1 VGRRRS
7 RSPDR
12 RRSANERG
20 PQFDRLPFSDFRDEP
35 ARRRDDYR
43 PLRSPSPR
51 GFRARGEYRVRDRS
65 PAGFN
70 QYDRPRSPL
79 PLYSRDGGHFRSP
92 SPRGF
97 DDEAALPLPR
107 RDPRD
112 VPDVQI
118 LILEDVDQ

>member
-1 VGRRRS
+1 M
-7 RSPDR
+7 
-12 RRSANERG
+12 
-20 PQFDRLPFSDFRDEP
+20 PFSDFRDEP

-51 GFRARGEYRVRDRS
+51 AFRNRDEYRVRDRS
-65 PAGFN
+65 PVGFHD
-70 QYDRPRSPL
+70 YGRPRSP
-79 PLYSRDGGHFRSP
+79 PYNRNGARPRSP

-107 RDPRD
+107 RDARD